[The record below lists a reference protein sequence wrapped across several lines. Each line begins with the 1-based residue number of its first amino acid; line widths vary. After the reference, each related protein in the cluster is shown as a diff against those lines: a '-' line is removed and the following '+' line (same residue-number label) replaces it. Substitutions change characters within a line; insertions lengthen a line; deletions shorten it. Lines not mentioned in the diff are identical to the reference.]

1 MDINKTLAKEFGLKQ
16 EQVDNTVALID
27 DDKTI
32 PFIARYRKE
41 LTGSLDDQILRELYD
56 RLVYLRNLEKR
67 KEEVAAAI
75 TDQEKMTP
83 EIEAAISAA
92 TALVEIEDIYRPFK
106 PKRRTRA
113 SIAREK
119 GLEPLASL
127 IMEQSD
133 AEPEKEAEAFV
144 NEEKGVKDVQTA
156 IQGAMDIIAEDISD
170 DADVRKQLRT
180 LAGKKGVLTSKASDP
195 EAESVYMNYYEYSEP
210 VPEVANHRVLA
221 LDRGEKEGFLKVAV
235 TLDDTAATD
244 IILDKYIK
252 HNNACGEL
260 VRAAAEDSYKRLIFP
275 SIEREIRSEMT
286 AKAAEDSIKVFASN
300 LRQLLLQ
307 PPLKNSVILGLDPG
321 YRTGC
326 KVAVIDSTG
335 KVLDTNV
342 IYCTPGPKTN
352 IELSKKIVKE
362 LIQKHGVTTI
372 SIGNGTASRETEQFA
387 ADLIKEI
394 PQKVS
399 YMVVSEAGASVYS
412 ASKLAAEEFPE
423 YDVSLRSA
431 VSIARRLQDPLAEL
445 VKIEP
450 KAIGVGQYQHDMPQA
465 RMNDALSGVVED
477 CVNSV
482 GVDLNTASYSL
493 LSYISGINAAVAKN
507 IVAYREEN
515 GKFTDRKELLKVP
528 KLGKKAFEQCAGFL
542 RVRDGK
548 NPLDNTAV
556 HPESYAAASSL
567 LNECGFTLADISNG
581 GASGITE
588 KADLLGLDNI
598 SSSLGIGVPTL
609 TDIIGELKK
618 PGRDL
623 RDELPPPL
631 LRSGDI
637 MEIKDLKPGMELVG
651 TVRNIIDFGVFV
663 DIGVHEDGLVHISQI
678 CSRYIKHPLEAVKV
692 GEVVK
697 VRVLD
702 VDVKR
707 NRISLTMRLDD
718 EAEKAANEKSK
729 PRRDKRNKRNNR
741 ENKGFDASKIRN
753 SSFRIKTK

>member
-1 MDINKTLAKEFGLKQ
+1 MDINKTLAQEFSLRQ

-56 RLVYLRNLEKR
+56 RLMYLRNLEKR
-67 KEEVAAAI
+67 KEEIRTAI
-75 TDQEKMTP
+75 AEQEKMTP
-83 EIEAAISAA
+83 EIENAISAA
-92 TALVEIEDIYRPFK
+92 ATLVEVEDIYRPFK

-119 GLEPLASL
+119 GLEPLAEL
-127 IMEQSD
+127 IAEQSN
-133 AEPEKEAEAFV
+133 EVSPEEAAADFV
-144 NEEKGVKDVQTA
+144 SEEKGVDDVQAA
-156 IQGAMDIIAEDISD
+156 IQGAMDIIAENISD
-170 DADVRKQLRT
+170 DADIRKKLRG
-180 LAGKKGVLTSKASDP
+180 AASEKGEIISKASDP
-195 EAESVYMNYYEYSEP
+195 EAESVYTNYYEYSEP
-210 VPEVANHRVLA
+210 VAKIANHRILA
-221 LDRGEKEGFLKVAV
+221 LDRGEKEGFLKVSLS
-235 TLDDTAATD
+235 LDESAATD
-244 IILDKYIK
+244 IILGKYVK
-252 HNNACGEL
+252 ANNACGEI

-275 SIEREIRSEMT
+275 SIEREVRSDMT
-286 AKAAEDSIKVFASN
+286 AGAAEESIKVFASN

-335 KVLDTNV
+335 KVLATNV

-352 IELSKKIVKE
+352 IALSKKIIKE

-394 PQKVS
+394 PQQVS

-412 ASKLAAEEFPE
+412 ASKLAAEEFPD

-482 GVDLNTASYSL
+482 GVDLNTASHSL
-493 LSYISGINAAVAKN
+493 LSYISGINASVAKN

-556 HPESYAAASSL
+556 HPESYKAAEAL
-567 LNECGFTLADISNG
+567 LGECGFTLADISGG
-581 GASGITE
+581 GAADIGNKAEKEGIE
-588 KADLLGLDNI
+588 NI
-598 SSSLGIGVPTL
+598 SEKLGIGVPTL
-609 TDIIGELKK
+609 NDIIGELKK

-651 TVRNIIDFGVFV
+651 TVRNIIDFGAFV

-678 CSRYIKHPLEAVKV
+678 CNRFIKHPLEAVKV

-697 VRVLD
+697 VRVLE
-702 VDVKR
+702 VDPKR
-707 NRISLTMRLDD
+707 SRISLTMRLDD
-718 EAEKAANEKSK
+718 EEEKKE
-729 PRRDKRNKRNNR
+729 RRQNRRERQKRDNGK
-741 ENKGFDASKIRN
+741 KGFDASKISN
-753 SSFRIKTK
+753 SAFRIKQK